1 MNAQVIFGTVVGT
14 VSDPSGAPVPGATVR
29 VISQGT
35 NEVRTTVSGAAGNY
49 SVPTLSAGVY
59 RVEVELQGFKQF
71 VRSGLPVQVD
81 VTTRVDV
88 KLDVGSVSET
98 VTITA
103 QAPLLQTDSASLGTV
118 IPQAAIQSIPLSGRN
133 INNLLTLVPGVVAQG
148 GTYGNLVSNQAGG
161 SRTNAIGFGNY
172 AIGGGFGNQSAFYVD
187 GVPAN
192 APAGNINAYVPSQD
206 AVQEFRVVT
215 NSVSAEYGSYAG
227 GVVNLTTKSGSNAF
241 HGSAY
246 EYFRDDKLNAT
257 DVFATR
263 VGLAKSPLEQ
273 NQFGGTLGGPVLRDR
288 TFFFL
293 GLERQVIHSGG
304 LVQSTLPTAAMRAG
318 DFSAPGLAAI
328 YDQRQ
333 PGNPRFQCNGVLN
346 VICPDR
352 LDPVAA
358 KLFNQSFPLP
368 NRSGLVNNFVTQQA
382 IGGVN
387 NQLNVRVD
395 HRFSD
400 RNTIFARY
408 GDWKVQSFGYDAWG
422 LGTAGQGPTGLYSK
436 QALIGDTHSLNAT
449 TIMDVRVSFLRVFQH
464 EFPVSSGV
472 DLLTFGPN
480 WGRIADQLPLP
491 ANWPALGFNGAAGV
505 SSISGSNGIGSQ
517 LYWRQNI
524 STVSAN
530 LTKTV
535 GSHLLKMGGMTSIV
549 QWVADP
555 ANGPVTLTFD
565 PIATSQSSGVGGSA
579 VAAALLGIPQNVAT
593 NYIGGSRARL
603 NPYGFFIDDT
613 YQATKNL
620 TLTLGLRWDQPSVFS
635 EENNNDTVFLPEAPS
650 PLGSFVNPVT
660 GQRQTLT
667 GNVALVDSPEWQ
679 SKREDHLHWNAFSPR
694 LGLAYRLTER
704 TVLRGGYG
712 ISYPSMTM
720 SQDGPNLSAINAAA
734 TSVTNSFQLQT
745 GSPNSI
751 LASVANPLPFGVNQ
765 PARRSVGPEFF
776 YGKLIVAR
784 KPDDPL
790 ARVQQWNAA
799 VEQQIGKDATLTVAY
814 AGSKGSNLLLQGFA
828 TVSNRN
834 LNQIPDQYLSL
845 GADALLRQVP
855 NPFYGIITNPGTIM
869 SQPTVAAGLLLR
881 PFPQYDRVLALD
893 PREGRSDYHAL
904 QLSFRKRFAG
914 NGILTTAYTWS
925 KLQANTDSISAF
937 LDEGF
942 IFGGMVQDNNHVESD
957 YSLSE
962 YDIPHNLS
970 VGYGIDLAFGTGK
983 RFLNGSTGVV
993 SALVSGWRVNG
1004 ITTFRSGTPLGMT
1017 QVRAGTALSQVGG
1030 GGGFFGAQGVFMRP
1044 DKVANCDLNVSGSR
1058 ESRID
1063 NGWFN
1068 TACYTAVP
1076 FTNVRFGNAPR
1087 VDSGVR
1093 LDALFNSDFSIAKHV
1108 PVAQANLRFTLEVY
1122 NLFNRVRYGAP
1133 GNQVGTPL
1141 FGIVTARVNQPRAMQ
1156 LGLRLDF

>member
-1 MNAQVIFGTVVGT
+1 
-14 VSDPSGAPVPGATVR
+14 
-29 VISQGT
+29 
-35 NEVRTTVSGAAGNY
+35 
-49 SVPTLSAGVY
+49 
-59 RVEVELQGFKQF
+59 
-71 VRSGLPVQVD
+71 
-81 VTTRVDV
+81 
-88 KLDVGSVSET
+88 
-98 VTITA
+98 
-103 QAPLLQTDSASLGTV
+103 
-118 IPQAAIQSIPLSGRN
+118 
-133 INNLLTLVPGVVAQG
+133 
-148 GTYGNLVSNQAGG
+148 
-161 SRTNAIGFGNY
+161 
-172 AIGGGFGNQSAFYVD
+172 
-187 GVPAN
+187 
-192 APAGNINAYVPSQD
+192 
-206 AVQEFRVVT
+206 
-215 NSVSAEYGSYAG
+215 
-227 GVVNLTTKSGSNAF
+227 
-241 HGSAY
+241 
-246 EYFRDDKLNAT
+246 
-257 DVFATR
+257 
-263 VGLAKSPLEQ
+263 
-273 NQFGGTLGGPVLRDR
+273 
-288 TFFFL
+288 
-293 GLERQVIHSGG
+293 
-304 LVQSTLPTAAMRAG
+304 
-318 DFSAPGLAAI
+318 
-328 YDQRQ
+328 
-333 PGNPRFQCNGVLN
+333 
-346 VICPDR
+346 
-352 LDPVAA
+352 
-358 KLFNQSFPLP
+358 
-368 NRSGLVNNFVTQQA
+368 
-382 IGGVN
+382 
-387 NQLNVRVD
+387 
-395 HRFSD
+395 
-400 RNTIFARY
+400 
-408 GDWKVQSFGYDAWG
+408 
-422 LGTAGQGPTGLYSK
+422 
-436 QALIGDTHSLNAT
+436 
-449 TIMDVRVSFLRVFQH
+449 
-464 EFPVSSGV
+464 
-472 DLLTFGPN
+472 
-480 WGRIADQLPLP
+480 
-491 ANWPALGFNGAAGV
+491 
-505 SSISGSNGIGSQ
+505 
-517 LYWRQNI
+517 
-524 STVSAN
+524 
-530 LTKTV
+530 
-535 GSHLLKMGGMTSIV
+535 
-549 QWVADP
+549 
-555 ANGPVTLTFD
+555 
-565 PIATSQSSGVGGSA
+565 

-613 YQATKNL
+613 YQSTKNL
-620 TLTLGLRWDQPSVFS
+620 TLTLGLRWDQPGVFS
-635 EENNNDTVFLPEAPS
+635 EENNNDTVFLNGAPS

-765 PARRSVGPEFF
+765 PLRRSVGPEFF

-799 VEQQIGKDATLTVAY
+799 VEQQIGKNATLTVAY

-845 GADALLRQVP
+845 GSDALLRQVP
-855 NPFYGIITNPGTIM
+855 NPFFGIITNPGTVM

-893 PREGRSDYHAL
+893 PREGNSDYRSL

-914 NGILTTAYTWS
+914 NGILTTAYTWA

-970 VGYGIDLAFGTGK
+970 IGYGIDLPFGPGK
-983 RFLNGSTGVV
+983 HFLSGSTGVV

-1017 QVRAGTALSQVGG
+1017 QVRAGTALSQMGG

-1044 DKVANCDLNVSGSR
+1044 DKVANCDLDVSGSR

-1068 TACYTAVP
+1068 RACYTAVP
-1076 FTNVRFGNAPR
+1076 FTDVRFGNAPR

-1093 LDALFNSDFSIAKHV
+1093 LDALFNSDFSIAKLV
-1108 PVAQANLRFTLEVY
+1108 PIAHANLRFTVEVY

-1141 FGIVTARVNQPRAMQ
+1141 FGIVTGRVNQPRAMQ